1 VIRWGDSTNR
11 REFAMATFF
20 RKPDRRQR
28 LLLPIDMLEWLPE
41 TDLVHLVLDAID
53 EMNLSVFEADY
64 RTGGAGQAAF
74 APSMMLA
81 VLIYAYANGH
91 RSSRK
96 IERLCWRDVGFRM
109 IVGEH
114 VPDHSVIARF
124 RRQHTEQVE
133 VVFVEVLRLCRAAG
147 LGRLGVVALDGTKV
161 AANAALAANRT
172 AKTLDDE
179 VRAILAEAET
189 TDTSEDAEHG
199 ELRGD
204 ELPPNLRNREARRKR
219 LLAAKQR
226 LAREADEEAAAQQA
240 KCEARAAEEA
250 ETGKRKRGRK
260 PAPPS
265 TDIDP
270 EAKANPTD
278 PDSGI
283 MKTAKGWL
291 QGYNAQ
297 AMVSE
302 DQIILAGR
310 LTQEANDVHQLEP
323 MLTAALVN
331 LELASGEEVALGA
344 LLADAGYWSEA
355 NAEAET
361 EEAELLIATRSAH
374 RQRAARRDQPPPR
387 GRMPSDLSPRQR
399 MERKLMTK
407 RGRDLY
413 ALRGQTVEP
422 VFGQMKETQGADR
435 FMVRGLTAC
444 SGEWTLHCVAHN
456 LKKLHAHRVRR
467 HATGRTPMLH

>member
-1 VIRWGDSTNR
+1 MISNRGEPVI
-11 REFAMATFF
+11 MATFF

-28 LLLPIDMLEWLPE
+28 LLLPVDMLDWLPE
-41 TDLVHLVLDAID
+41 SDFVHLVLDAVEQMD
-53 EMNLSVFEADY
+53 LSGFEAEY
-64 RTGGAGQAAF
+64 RTGGAGQAPF
-74 APSMMLA
+74 APAMMLA

-96 IERLCWRDVGFRM
+96 VERLCWRDVGFRM

-124 RRQHTEQVE
+124 RRQHAERLQA
-133 VVFVEVLRLCRAAG
+133 VFVAVLELCRAAG

-172 AKTLDDE
+172 AQTIDQE
-179 VRAILAEAET
+179 VAAILAEAEA
-189 TDTSEDAEHG
+189 TDAHEDAEHG

-204 ELPPNLRNREARRKR
+204 ELPPDLRNREARLKR

-226 LAREADEEAAAQQA
+226 LAQEAAERAAAQQE
-240 KCEARAAEEA
+240 KVDARAAKEA
-250 ETGKRKRGRK
+250 ETGKQKRGRK

-265 TDIDP
+265 AEVDP
-270 EAKANPTD
+270 QAKANPTD

-283 MKTAKGWL
+283 MKTAKGWV

-302 DQIILAGR
+302 DQIILAGG

-323 MLTAALVN
+323 MLTAALLN

-344 LLADAGYWSEA
+344 MLADAGYWSEA

-361 EEAELLIATRSAH
+361 EEAERLIATRSAH
-374 RQRAARRDQPPPR
+374 RQRAAGRDQPPPR
-387 GRMPSDLSPRQR
+387 GRLPSDLSPRQR

-444 SGEWTLHCVAHN
+444 TGEWTLHCLAHN
-456 LKKLHAHRVRR
+456 LKKLHAHRVHRSVNARR
-467 HATGRTPMLH
+467 TVLH

>member
-1 VIRWGDSTNR
+1 
-11 REFAMATFF
+11 MATFF

-53 EMNLSVFEADY
+53 EMDLSVFEADY
-64 RTGGAGQAAF
+64 RIGGAGQAAF

-124 RRQHTEQVE
+124 RRQHAEQVE
-133 VVFVEVLRLCRAAG
+133 VVFIEVLRLCRAAG

-172 AKTLDDE
+172 AKTLDEE
-179 VRAILAEAET
+179 VRAILAEAEA
-189 TDTSEDAEHG
+189 TDANEDAEHG

-204 ELPPNLRNREARRKR
+204 ELPPNLRNREARLKR

-226 LAREADEEAAAQQA
+226 LAREAAERAAAQQA
-240 KCEARAAEEA
+240 KCEARATQEA
-250 ETGKRKRGRK
+250 ESGKRKRGRK
-260 PAPPS
+260 PTPPS
-265 TDIDP
+265 ADVDP

-283 MKTAKGWL
+283 MKTAKGWV

-297 AMVSE
+297 AVVSE
-302 DQIILAGR
+302 DQIILADG

-323 MLTAALVN
+323 MLTAALLN
-331 LELASGEEVALGA
+331 LELASGDEVALGA

-355 NAEAET
+355 NAETET

-374 RQRAARRDQPPPR
+374 RQRAAGRDQPPPR
-387 GRMPSDLSPRQR
+387 SRSKGGRIPSDLTPRQR

-422 VFGQMKETQGADR
+422 VFGQVKETQGAGR

-444 SGEWTLHCVAHN
+444 AGEWTLHCLAHN
-456 LKKLHAHRVRR
+456 LKKLHAHRLHR
-467 HATGRTPMLH
+467 HARGRTPVLH